1 MDGDVRMITLV
12 GVEWRDSGSSV
23 RSVVV
28 SELCKR
34 KQVGPIVLLVVAI
47 YADVLLQG
55 LVSALGLSVAF
66 GVVAGGEVK
75 SHVECF
81 SEGAEE
87 VGYELRATV
96 GGDVRRNSVLREDVE
111 DEELC

>member
-1 MDGDVRMITLV
+1 
-12 GVEWRDSGSSV
+12 
-23 RSVVV
+23 
-28 SELCKR
+28 
-34 KQVGPIVLLVVAI
+34 
-47 YADVLLQG
+47 

-66 GVVAGGEVK
+66 RVVARGEVE
-75 SHVECF
+75 SHVEHF